1 MNEVLTESKKHA
13 IVVNNLFHSIQDFVG
28 FKSLDEP
35 SVLEPLFPTQYFIAH
50 ESIETNRREVSED
63 LKPGSVHFSR
73 NNYFQ
78 SHPFPGRDY
87 VQCDR
92 LGYFLKVLVTNLGK
106 FLAQILGKFLA
117 LVTNGTFYIYKRLC
131 LLI

>member
-92 LGYFLKVLVTNLGK
+92 LGYFLKVLVTNTSNK
-106 FLAQILGKFLA
+106 SSQNIE
-117 LVTNGTFYIYKRLC
+117 KRFGLF
-131 LLI
+131 

>member
-50 ESIETNRREVSED
+50 ESIEGVGPAQ
-63 LKPGSVHFSR
+63 LKT
-73 NNYFQ
+73 
-78 SHPFPGRDY
+78 
-87 VQCDR
+87 
-92 LGYFLKVLVTNLGK
+92 KVLGHTPVHPSG
-106 FLAQILGKFLA
+106 G
-117 LVTNGTFYIYKRLC
+117 
-131 LLI
+131 